1 VLLLLITFRPIYWS
15 DQLAPLLYKYAVR
28 FLLHNSNL
36 NNFVNVEDND
46 DDDVAANSNNN
57 DNNNNYGIGLPHT
70 QGYYDDDRSTD
81 EGMHRIKP
89 GH

>member
-1 VLLLLITFRPIYWS
+1 MNSALIDLVATK
-15 DQLAPLLYKYAVR
+15 L
-28 FLLHNSNL
+28 
-36 NNFVNVEDND
+36 EDND